1 MAIESK
7 NLLTVIKA
15 NARANKLP
23 LDYTEVWESL
33 AEAKTYLSNPTAY
46 DGQTIKAKL
55 DDGKYHTYTIQPS
68 TEGYVLEEV
77 GAINQSDLKQYV
89 QIVTALPT
97 SGQEQ
102 GILYINTTDSI
113 GAIWTGNVWKEVFRD
128 VQSRVA
134 VLEGKVSDLEAS
146 IAEKAPLSNPSF
158 VGSATLDGKALSTK
172 EYAESLVAG
181 INSFTPGVADL
192 TTGVPTTG
200 YKVGQS
206 WRVAEAG
213 TYVGQKCEV
222 GDLILVLSDCGE
234 TLSNDDFLVVQAN
247 IDGAVTGAD
256 TSVDGNIVVFDGV
269 TGKIIK
275 DSAVSIASLNDVIS
289 KAHTHANA
297 SVLSTYNKTQTELL
311 AEAKSQMGTDLTAI
325 NESLAKK
332 ADKATTLAG
341 YGITDAYTETEVDNL
356 LAPITENLNTKVD
369 AATVDS
375 KIAAAKTDILS
386 EAATAA
392 GEALTAKVGAVPEE
406 QTVKE
411 YVDSVVG
418 AGGADIA
425 QQLADNLAAAK
436 TYTDTQIS
444 DALTIV
450 EF

>member
-33 AEAKTYLSNPTAY
+33 AEAQAYLSNPTAY

-68 TEGYVLEEV
+68 AEGYVLEEL
-77 GAINQSDLKQYV
+77 GSNNQSGSGSKQYV

-113 GAIWTGNVWKEVFRD
+113 GSIWTGSAWKEVFRD
-128 VQSRVA
+128 VQSRLA
-134 VLEGKVSDLEAS
+134 ILEKSLD
-146 IAEKAPLSNPSF
+146 EKAPIANPAF
-158 VGSATLDGKALSTK
+158 TGSVTLDGKALSTK

-181 INSFTPGVADL
+181 LNGFSPGIVDQKN
-192 TTGVPTTG
+192 GVPTTG

-234 TLSNDDFLVVQAN
+234 AISNDDFMVIQAN

-256 TSVDGNIVVFDGV
+256 SSVDGNIVVFDGV

-275 DSAVSIASLNDVIS
+275 DSTVSIASLNDVIS
-289 KAHTHANA
+289 KAHTHTNA
-297 SVLSTYNKTQTELL
+297 SVLDTYDKTQSELL
-311 AEAKSQMGTDLTAI
+311 AEAKIQAND
-325 NESLAKK
+325 ELAKK
-332 ADKATTLAG
+332 ADKSTTLSG
-341 YGITDAYTETEVDNL
+341 YGITDAYTKTEVDNL
-356 LAPITENLNTKVD
+356 LTPISENLNTKVD
-369 AATVDS
+369 SATVDS
-375 KIAAAKTDILS
+375 KITDAKTTILT
-386 EAATAA
+386 EAATTASESLA
-392 GEALTAKVGAVPEE
+392 AKVGAIPEDK
-406 QTVKE
+406 TVKE

-418 AGGADIA
+418 TGGTDIS